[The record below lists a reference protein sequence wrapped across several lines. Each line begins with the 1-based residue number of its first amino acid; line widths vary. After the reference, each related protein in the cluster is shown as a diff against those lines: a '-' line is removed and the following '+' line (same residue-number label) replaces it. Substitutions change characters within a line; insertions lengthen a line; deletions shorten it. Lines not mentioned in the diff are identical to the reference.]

1 MIFRIF
7 FIIFGFILPFIPSI
21 LIGKGLIKNIKILI
35 FQTSE
40 YNYFVK
46 SFPNIYS
53 LLLLNYNQINTFLK
67 YFLAII
73 VVIIAIFI
81 SLHKY
86 KDGYNDTTFIYKSF
100 LISSIVVFLL
110 PSMHD
115 RYFYLANI
123 LGILYYIIA
132 SNQFLKKYVILST
145 LICVLPVLCINFMPP
160 NLKLISDYLITSFI
174 CSTLNLF
181 LILRLLLNKP
191 LLLPKKF

>member
-1 MIFRIF
+1 
-7 FIIFGFILPFIPSI
+7 
-21 LIGKGLIKNIKILI
+21 
-35 FQTSE
+35 
-40 YNYFVK
+40 
-46 SFPNIYS
+46 
-53 LLLLNYNQINTFLK
+53 
-67 YFLAII
+67 
-73 VVIIAIFI
+73 
-81 SLHKY
+81 
-86 KDGYNDTTFIYKSF
+86 
-100 LISSIVVFLL
+100 
-110 PSMHD
+110 MHD

-191 LLLPKKF
+191 LLLPKRF